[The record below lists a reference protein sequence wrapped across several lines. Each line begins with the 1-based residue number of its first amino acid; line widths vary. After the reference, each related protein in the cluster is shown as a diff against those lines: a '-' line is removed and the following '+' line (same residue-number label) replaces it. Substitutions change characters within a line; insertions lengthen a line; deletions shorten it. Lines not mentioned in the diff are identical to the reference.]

1 MWKLNANYAKH
12 PIMNALYKGYSDL
25 LSELVLKQDVPQKE
39 VQQQLATAFQRQ
51 NVGAVVKIINTEDF
65 AKVMELI
72 YGLGYSFDVPN
83 LRDAFKNTHAM
94 LESCNHD
101 IQAFEDLTVVDVI
114 EIEKHLKD
122 VYDQLGFAAKASKR
136 VKWSTLTKD
145 FMQTVQESDYI
156 TLSIENCV
164 DVKFIDQA
172 KLYEFFGRIV
182 QPA

>member
-122 VYDQLGFAAKASKR
+122 VYDQLGVAAVASSRIRWKDIY
-136 VKWSTLTKD
+136 KD
-145 FMQTVQESDYI
+145 FMNTIQESDYL
-156 TLSIENCV
+156 TLCVDSCV
-164 DVKFIDQA
+164 DVKFIDEA
-172 KLYEFFGRIV
+172 KLYGFFNSIK
-182 QPA
+182 A